1 MRLLAARTIDSEQD
15 AACMMSMQSAKPL
28 PTLALA
34 QGSASS
40 SLLDPFFLLLS
51 PRPRYS
57 SSSFALP
64 SYSPPSN

>member
-1 MRLLAARTIDSEQD
+1 MYDVNA
-15 AACMMSMQSAKPL
+15 SAKPL

-57 SSSFALP
+57 SSSYHATKLAIVVAA
-64 SYSPPSN
+64 SY